1 MTEQLEDRS
10 FKRLTDTFPVPML
23 KYLHINH
30 DRTKPY
36 KTTLEISENCK
47 QFLDYVLEISQNKLF
62 DLEFHSTVLTVG
74 HLGRYGTYKIFLR
87 INSKKLVYQ
96 CILCTSDPNLSKKHL
111 CINEKEKLNF
121 DIVFTQ
127 EDDADEKIKILEDI
141 INNNKKLTNTD
152 IEIIYLTVALF
163 MKSKLSKS
171 QLLLKISELTN
182 QVQGLSDEE
191 LYEIKLFQKAFMKK
205 FIKSD
210 KLKKEIEKM
219 ISLTDIEAMKEI
231 FPKESEQLGKER
243 EQIGK
248 EIGIEEGIIKT
259 AENMK
264 KEGMDSS
271 IIAKVTGLS
280 IDEIKKL

>member
-1 MTEQLEDRS
+1 
-10 FKRLTDTFPVPML
+10 
-23 KYLHINH
+23 
-30 DRTKPY
+30 
-36 KTTLEISENCK
+36 
-47 QFLDYVLEISQNKLF
+47 
-62 DLEFHSTVLTVG
+62 
-74 HLGRYGTYKIFLR
+74 
-87 INSKKLVYQ
+87 
-96 CILCTSDPNLSKKHL
+96 
-111 CINEKEKLNF
+111 
-121 DIVFTQ
+121 
-127 EDDADEKIKILEDI
+127 
-141 INNNKKLTNTD
+141 
-152 IEIIYLTVALF
+152 

-205 FIKSD
+205 FIKDDD

>member
-1 MTEQLEDRS
+1 MSEQLEDRS

-74 HLGRYGTYKIFLR
+74 HLGRYGTYKIYLR

-96 CILCTSDPNLSKKHL
+96 CILCTSDPNLSKKQL

-182 QVQGLSDEE
+182 QVQGLSNEE

-205 FIKSD
+205 FIKDD

-280 IDEIKKL
+280 IDEIEKL

>member
-1 MTEQLEDRS
+1 M
-10 FKRLTDTFPVPML
+10 
-23 KYLHINH
+23 HINH

-74 HLGRYGTYKIFLR
+74 HLGRYGTYKIYLR

-205 FIKSD
+205 FIKDDD

-248 EIGIEEGIIKT
+248 EIGIEEGMEKGIIKT

-264 KEGMDSS
+264 KEGIDSL

-280 IDEIKKL
+280 IDEIEKL